1 MMARALR
8 LAERGL
14 FTTQPNPRVGCVI
27 AQGGQIIG
35 EGWHRRAGEAHA
47 EVFALRAAG
56 ERARGA
62 TAYVTLEPCS
72 HHGRTPPCADAL
84 LGAGIARVVFASV
97 DPNPKVAGAG
107 IQRMREAGIDV
118 ASGLMRDAAREL
130 NRGFFSRFERG
141 RPWVRVKLA
150 MSLDGRTALANGES
164 KWITGDA
171 ARADVQR
178 WRARSSA
185 ILTGAGTA
193 RADDPR
199 LTVRLPG
206 SEPLSPREGGRGEGT
221 AESGSSG
228 PTEPPPT
235 PSGHPL
241 PRGGGKSFA
250 PPLRVVLDAR
260 LDALRANAHLLDGSA
275 PTLVLHAAGARPKD
289 DRYGRIEPAEV
300 PVTTQGRHVDLDA
313 VLKLLAARG
322 VNELQV
328 EAGPA
333 LCGTL
338 FEQGLVDEL
347 LLYVAPT
354 LLGDSA
360 RPLLHMPS
368 LASMA
373 DRRDWHVVDRR
384 MVGTDQRL
392 LLRPTAL

>member
-27 AQGGQIIG
+27 ARGSEIVG
-35 EGWHRRAGEAHA
+35 EGWHQRAGEAHA

-56 ERARGA
+56 ARAHGA

-84 LGAGIARVVFASV
+84 IEVGIARVVFAAG

-107 IQRMREAGIDV
+107 VRRVREAGIDV
-118 ASGLMRDAAREL
+118 ECGLMRDAAREL
-130 NRGFFSRFERG
+130 NRGFCSRFERG

-150 MSLDGRTALANGES
+150 MSMDGRTALANGES
-164 KWITGDA
+164 KWITGEA

-185 ILTGAGTA
+185 VLTGAGTA

-199 LTVRLPG
+199 LTVRLRD
-206 SEPLSPREGGRGEGT
+206 SEPHPRPNLPLEGEGLHQGDHSELLLPLQGEGPGGDGIA
-221 AESGSSG
+221 AEGF
-228 PTEPPPT
+228 T
-235 PSGHPL
+235 L
-241 PRGGGKSFA
+241 
-250 PPLRVVLDAR
+250 LRVVLDAR
-260 LDALRANAHLLDGSA
+260 LDAMEAGAHLLDGSA
-275 PTLVLHAAGARPKD
+275 LTLVLHAPGVRPKD
-289 DRYGRIEPAEV
+289 DRYRRVELAAV
-300 PVTTQGRHVDLDA
+300 PVDARGRVDLA
-313 VLKLLAARG
+313 ATLRLLAERH

-328 EAGPA
+328 EAGPN
-333 LCGTL
+333 LCGAL
-338 FEQGLVDEL
+338 MERNLVDEL

-360 RPLLHMPS
+360 RPLLHLPAISGMT
-368 LASMA
+368 
-373 DRRDWHVVDRR
+373 DRGDWRAVDRR
-384 MVGTDQRL
+384 PIGHDQRV
-392 LLRPTAL
+392 LLRP